1 MRPMSVIRS
10 SFIPGRSVPRLAR
23 LFVPLLLTAGVS
35 FAQHGYTA
43 ADVESGARLYRTN
56 CSSCHGPNGDLQ
68 PGVDLGHGKFRR
80 ANSDEEVSGII
91 MKGIPGT
98 GMPPGNFSESQAL
111 TVVAYL
117 RSLASAS
124 NVTVVAGD
132 AGRGKAIFEG
142 KGQCASCHRVRAA
155 GSRVGPDLTDIGTL
169 RRTADLQ
176 RSLVDPDAE
185 VLAPNRYY
193 RVVTKDG
200 QTVTGR
206 LLNED
211 TFSVQMLD
219 TAEKLRSFRLTDLR
233 EHTFAAKS
241 PMPSYKD
248 KLTAAELSDVIGYL
262 TSLKGL

>member
-1 MRPMSVIRS
+1 MEHMFAKR
-10 SFIPGRSVPRLAR
+10 FFL
-23 LFVPLLLTAGVS
+23 PLLAAGALL
-35 FAQHGYTA
+35 AQHGYTQ
-43 ADVESGARLYRTN
+43 ADVEAGGRLYRTN

-80 ANSDEEVSGII
+80 ANSDEEVASII

-98 GMPPGNFSESQAL
+98 GMPPGNFPESQAL
-111 TVVAYL
+111 TIVAYL
-117 RSLASAS
+117 RSMAASA
-124 NVTVVAGD
+124 NVTVTAGD
-132 AGRGKAIFEG
+132 PARGKEIFEG
-142 KGQCASCHRVRAA
+142 KGQCLNCHRVRAS

-169 RRTADLQ
+169 RRPADLQ

-185 VLAPNRYY
+185 VLAQNRYY
-193 RVVTKDG
+193 RVLTKDG

-219 TAEKLRSFRLTDLR
+219 TKENLRSFKIADLR
-233 EHTFAAKS
+233 EHAFMAKS

-248 KLTAAELSDVIGYL
+248 RLTAAEMSDVIGYL
-262 TSLKGL
+262 TSLKGF

>member
-1 MRPMSVIRS
+1 MYAIR
-10 SFIPGRSVPRLAR
+10 FLLPLAAAGA
-23 LFVPLLLTAGVS
+23 LL
-35 FAQHGYTA
+35 AQHGYTQ
-43 ADVESGARLYRTN
+43 ADIESGGRLYRTN
-56 CSSCHGPNGDLQ
+56 CSSCHGPNGDSQ

-80 ANSDEEVSGII
+80 ATSDEEVSAII
-91 MKGIPGT
+91 MKGVPGT

-111 TVVAYL
+111 TIVAYL
-117 RSLASAS
+117 RSMASSS
-124 NVTVVAGD
+124 NVAVTAGD
-132 AGRGKAIFEG
+132 PARGKSVFEG
-142 KGQCASCHRVRAA
+142 KGQCLNCHRVRGA
-155 GSRVGPDLTDIGTL
+155 GSRVGPDLTDIGML

-176 RSLVDPDAE
+176 QSLVDPDAE
-185 VLAPNRYY
+185 VLAGNRYY

-219 TAEKLRSFRLTDLR
+219 TSEKLRSFKIADLR
-233 EHTFAAKS
+233 EHAFAAKS

-248 KLTAAELSDVIGYL
+248 KLTAAEMSDLIGYL

>member
-1 MRPMSVIRS
+1 MRLMS
-10 SFIPGRSVPRLAR
+10 AK
-23 LFVPLLLTAGVS
+23 LLLLSVVATGAL
-35 FAQHGYTA
+35 FAQHGYTPS
-43 ADVESGARLYRTN
+43 DVENGGRLYRTN
-56 CSSCHGPNGDLQ
+56 CASCHGPNGDSQ

-80 ANSDEEVSGII
+80 ANSDEEVGGII

-98 GMPPGNFSESQAL
+98 GMPPGNFTESQAL
-111 TVVAYL
+111 TIVAYL
-117 RSLASAS
+117 RSMASAS
-124 NVTVVAGD
+124 NVSVVAGD

-142 KGQCASCHRVRAA
+142 KGQCANCHRVAQS
-155 GSRVGPDLTDIGTL
+155 GSRVGPDLTEIGML
-169 RRTADLQ
+169 RRTAELQ
-176 RSLVDPDAE
+176 RSLVEPDAE

-211 TFSVQMLD
+211 TFSVQLLD
-219 TAEKLRSFRLTDLR
+219 NTEKLRSFKMTDLK
-233 EHTFAAKS
+233 EHNFLEKS

-248 KLTAAELSDVIGYL
+248 KLTAGELADVIGYL

>member
-1 MRPMSVIRS
+1 MKS
-10 SFIPGRSVPRLAR
+10 A
-23 LFVPLLLTAGVS
+23 LLLFLAPLILISPV

-80 ANSDEEVSGII
+80 ANSDEEVASII

-98 GMPPGNFSESQAL
+98 GMPPGNFSEPQAL

-132 AGRGKAIFEG
+132 PVHGKEIFEG
-142 KGQCASCHRVRAA
+142 KGGCLNCHRVRTT

-169 RRTADLQ
+169 RRPADLQ

-185 VLAPNRYY
+185 VLAPNRYF
-193 RVVTKDG
+193 RVVTKTG
-200 QTVTGR
+200 TAVTGR

-211 TFSVQMLD
+211 TFTVQLLD
-219 TAEKLRSFRLTDLR
+219 STEHLVTFRKADLKEYSFL
-233 EHTFAAKS
+233 AKS

-248 KLTAAELSDVIGYL
+248 KLTPQELSDVIGYL

>member
-1 MRPMSVIRS
+1 MFATKLV
-10 SFIPGRSVPRLAR
+10 L
-23 LFVPLLLTAGVS
+23 PLLAAGVLL
-35 FAQHGYTA
+35 AQHGYTP
-43 ADVESGARLYRTN
+43 ADVQSGALLYRTN

-80 ANSDEEVSGII
+80 ATADEEVSAII

-111 TVVAYL
+111 TIVAYL
-117 RSLASAS
+117 RSLASSS
-124 NVTVVAGD
+124 NVAVTAGD
-132 AGRGKAIFEG
+132 PARGKEIFEG
-142 KGQCASCHRVRAA
+142 KGQCGNCHRVRTT
-155 GSRVGPDLTDIGTL
+155 GSRVGPDLTDIGVL

-185 VLAPNRYY
+185 VLAQNRYY

-206 LLNED
+206 LMNED
-211 TFSVQMLD
+211 TFSVQLLD
-219 TAEKLRSFRLTDLR
+219 STEKLRSFKIADLR
-233 EHTFAAKS
+233 EHAFLAKS
-241 PMPSYKD
+241 PMPSFKD
-248 KLTAAELSDVIGYL
+248 KLTAAELSDLIGYL